1 MKSSN
6 ARTGEMEAI
15 RTLLEAGPL
24 AIVRVNSQATVKR
37 WSPGAE
43 KLLGW
48 SSAEILQH
56 PLPDGGLRDA
66 LDVAISSGKPGDLEV
81 KQQAKDGSIL
91 QLNVWIASYQE
102 ADTPAPDYVLL
113 LTDLT
118 EHHELAASER
128 AAIQRAREEA
138 RFRELLEA
146 APDAILEVDREGRIV
161 LMNAVTEKIFGY
173 QREELLGKSV
183 DILIPEALRGGHERY
198 RAAYWAAPQTRP
210 MGSGLDLLGLH
221 KSGRTIP
228 VEISLSPVRSEGG
241 LRVSAIIRDV
251 TERKQAEEQ
260 IRSIQRQFTEELR
273 VKNQE
278 LAQRNQEVERA
289 NRLKS
294 EFLASMSHELRTP
307 LHTII
312 GFCELLLEE
321 MEGPLNEKQKRF
333 LGHMRQDSHHLLE
346 LINDILDLSK
356 IEAGRLELRPE
367 LFELSGAVEEVLSS
381 IRQLA
386 ANKKISVQNDVASL
400 LVKADRVRCKEIL
413 YNLLSNA
420 VKFTPEGGSIWTESA
435 IEDLFV
441 RITVADTGIGIA
453 ESEHISVF
461 DTFYQVGNTTK
472 GVREGTGL
480 GLAITKRLVEMHGG
494 RIWVESQPGKGSRF
508 NFTLPLPESEHQA
521 KRRAERPERQRT
533 LVLIVED
540 EEPARELLVNFL
552 EPHGF
557 ETTTAGSAEE
567 AIRKAVELKPDA
579 ITMDMLMPGRTGWE
593 ALKTLRELP
602 ETSDIPIIV
611 VSVLDEGQAAIAL
624 GATEYL
630 TKPVA
635 RDVLINAV
643 RKYVRPRIGGTNR
656 VLVVDDDPGSVQLVR
671 EILDAAGYASLSA
684 SGGADALEA
693 LSHIQIDA
701 IVLDL
706 MMPQMSGFEFIFRLK
721 AHAQWKRIPILV
733 LTGKDLS
740 ALDMDILRR
749 ETRAVFLKGKSWQ
762 QELIAQLRAIVG
774 SPRTAK

>member
-1 MKSSN
+1 
-6 ARTGEMEAI
+6 MEAI
-15 RTLLEAGPL
+15 RALIEAGPL
-24 AIVRVNSQATVKR
+24 AIVRVDSQATVKR
-37 WSPGAE
+37 WSAGAE
-43 KLLGW
+43 KLLRW
-48 SSAEILQH
+48 PAQEILQH
-56 PLPDGGLRDA
+56 QLPEGGLREA
-66 LDVAISSGKPGDLEV
+66 LGVVMQSGHAGGLEIE
-81 KQQAKDGSIL
+81 QAAKDGTL
-91 QLNVWIASYQE
+91 LNLNVWIAPYDE
-102 ADTPAPDYVLL
+102 AGASDYVIL
-113 LTDLT
+113 LTDTT
-118 EHHELAASER
+118 EYHVLAASER
-128 AAIQRAREEA
+128 AATKRAKEGV
-138 RFRELLEA
+138 RFRELMEA
-146 APDAILEVDREGRIV
+146 APDAIIEVDREGRIV

-173 QREELLGKSV
+173 SRDELLGQSV
-183 DILIPEALRGGHERY
+183 DILIPEALREGHKRF
-198 RAAYWAAPQTRP
+198 RGSYWASPQTRP
-210 MGSGLDLLGLH
+210 MGSGLDLLGRH
-221 KSGRTIP
+221 KTGRAIP
-228 VEISLSPVRSEGG
+228 VEISLSPVRADAGF
-241 LRVSAIIRDV
+241 RVSAFIRDV

-273 VKNQE
+273 LKNQE

-307 LHTII
+307 LHTVI

-321 MEGPLNEKQKRF
+321 LEGPLNEKQKRF

-367 LFELSGAVEEVLSS
+367 LFDLSSAVEEVLGS

-386 ANKKISVQNDVASL
+386 APKHISVQNDVASL
-400 LVKADRVRCKEIL
+400 LIKADRVRFKEIL

-420 VKFTPEGGSIWTESA
+420 VKFTPEGGRIWTDSS
-435 IEDLFV
+435 IKDLFV
-441 RITVADTGIGIA
+441 CITVGDTGIGIA
-453 ESEHISVF
+453 ESEHTSVF

-508 NFTLPLPESEHQA
+508 TFTLALPESEHLA
-521 KRRAERPERQRT
+521 KRLAERPERLKT

-540 EEPARELLVNFL
+540 EMPARELLVNFQ

-557 ETTTAGSAEE
+557 ETVTASSAEE

-579 ITMDMLMPGRTGWE
+579 ITMDMLMPGRSGWE

-602 ETSDIPIIV
+602 ETADIPIIV
-611 VSVLDEGQAAIAL
+611 VSVLDEGEAAIAL

-635 RDVLINAV
+635 KDVLVNAV
-643 RKYVRPRIGGTNR
+643 RKYIRPRIGGANR
-656 VLVVDDDPGSVQLVR
+656 ILVVDDDAGSVQLVR
-671 EILDAAGYASLSA
+671 EILDASGYASVSA
-684 SGGADALEA
+684 TSGSDALEA

-701 IVLDL
+701 MILDL
-706 MMPQMSGFEFIFRLK
+706 MMPQMSGFEIIFRLK
-721 AHAQWKRIPILV
+721 AHPQWKKIPILV

-740 ALDMDILRR
+740 QLDMDILRR
-749 ETRAVFLKGKSWQ
+749 ETRAIFLKGKSWQ
-762 QELIAQLRAIVG
+762 QELVAQLRAIVG
-774 SPRTAK
+774 APRAAK